1 MWRDDMRVEV
11 VDRLA
16 DADRAAWDELA
27 APRSFYAGTG
37 WVDFQRGLEA
47 PGALRHVCVRSEGRL
62 VAGVAVFVVD
72 TPSSGNYDP
81 RRLFPDLAVPAGP
94 TTLVGSA
101 RGFHSAPVVA
111 SGEAFD
117 LLFDL
122 LFDAVQGIADEH
134 SDGHA
139 WWLYTRTPDAEVL
152 ANRAG
157 VVPRLL
163 NGECVVALPGTGFDD
178 YLAGLSAS
186 RRADVRRDLRA
197 FDGAG
202 LRLERATLS
211 DHVERCGPLL
221 GATQRKYG
229 LTVSDE
235 DMTEW
240 LGGLARSVP
249 DSERLYLCYAGDAL
263 IGFSLTYLTGGTSH
277 LRAVGFDYERAPHVG
292 EYFELLCYQ
301 PIRDAYTE
309 GASAVHLG
317 SGAYRGKARRGAQV
331 SPLWAVPTRADAW
344 DSAGTKAFNRAKAD
358 ELMAELPRG
367 DDIVWSGKSETWL

>member
-11 VDRLA
+11 VDRLD
-16 DADRAAWDELA
+16 DADRAVWDALA

-37 WVDFQRGLEA
+37 WLDFQCGLEA
-47 PGALRHVCVRSEGRL
+47 PGALRYVCVRSSGRL

-72 TPSSGNYDP
+72 APSSGNYDP
-81 RRLFPDLAVPAGP
+81 RRLFSDLAVPDGP

-111 SGEAFD
+111 SDEAFD
-117 LLFDL
+117 LLLDG
-122 LFDAVQGIADEH
+122 VQQVADEH
-134 SDGHA
+134 SDRHA

-163 NGECVVALPGTGFDD
+163 NGECVVDLPGTGFDD

-197 FDGAG
+197 FDAAG
-202 LRLERATLS
+202 LRLDRAELS

-229 LTVSDE
+229 IAVSDE
-235 DMTEW
+235 AMTDW
-240 LGGLARSVP
+240 LGGLTRAVTD
-249 DSERLYLCYAGDAL
+249 DSERLYLCYADDTL
-263 IGFSLTYLTGGTSH
+263 IGFSLAYLTGGTSH

-301 PIRDAYTE
+301 PIRDAYAD
-309 GASAVHLG
+309 GASAAHLG
-317 SGAYRGKARRGAQV
+317 SGAYRGKVRRGARV

-344 DSAGTKAFNRAKAD
+344 DAASTKAYNRARAD